1 MILSDKI
8 IVLRKQHGMSQ
19 EDLAEKLNI
28 SRQAI
33 SRWENGSA
41 IPDASN
47 ILQLSKIFNV
57 TTDYLLNDDFKSDN
71 DLPKLKETKE
81 NNLKQIMLYLVT
93 LELMVLLMQ
102 FMTTIILQNGFY
114 GVLSIMLFVAL
125 VGGYEYAYQKN
136 GNETS
141 AIFRK
146 CFYKISAWLGLYFPT
161 RFLVTAAMHFYP
173 HPYSTIIFE
182 ILVVSVYLMLSTI
195 VMLSIEKKA
204 QI

>member
-1 MILSDKI
+1 MKLSDKI
-8 IVLRKQHGMSQ
+8 IILRKQHGMSQ

-41 IPDASN
+41 TLDASN
-47 ILQLSKIFNV
+47 ILQLSKLFNV

-81 NNLKQIMLYLVT
+81 NNLKQIMIYLIT
-93 LELMVLLMQ
+93 LEVMVLLMQ
-102 FMTTIILQNGFY
+102 IMATIILQNVFFV
-114 GVLSIMLFVAL
+114 VLSIIPFVAL
-125 VGGYEYAYQKN
+125 VGGFEYAYQKN

-146 CFYKISAWLGLYFPT
+146 SFYKISVWLGLYFPT
-161 RFLVTAAMHFYP
+161 RFLVTLAMHFYP

-182 ILVVSVYLMLSTI
+182 IMVVSVYLMLSMI
-195 VMLSIEKKA
+195 VMLSIDEKA
-204 QI
+204 